1 LSKSIGDADTKIP
14 QLGADIGEAEAKLA
28 QLKEDLKQHQ
38 VDRSAAKAAVAAAT
52 ALRNKESSEYAKE
65 ESEASANIAAV
76 NGAITALEKGMSGGF
91 LQTRAANTLLHLVG
105 EKQNVDDED
114 RQMLKAFL
122 QGTQS
127 TEYAPSS
134 GQITGILK
142 TMGDEM
148 SKSLAEA
155 TAAENAAIQAFDELI
170 AAKTKEINAL
180 TSAVEAK
187 MTRSGNLAVE
197 IVQMK
202 NDLGDT
208 EAALLQDKAFLKDM
222 EANCKTKSDEWA
234 VIVQTRSQ
242 ELLALADTIKV
253 LNDDDALEL
262 FKKTLPGASA
272 ALVQVKVSAVTARAH
287 ALAAIRSA
295 HSPQLDFIALA
306 IQGKKI
312 GFDKVLKMID
322 EMVATLKTEQ
332 LDDDHKKEYCAKQ
345 FDMADDKKKQLER
358 SISDLETAIEDMT
371 NGIATT
377 KSEIEALQD
386 SLRALDKSVAEATQ
400 QRKDEHED
408 FNNLMASDSAAKELL
423 AFAKNRLNKFYNP
436 KLYKAP
442 PARQLSDEDRATLAA
457 GGTLAPEAAA
467 GGIAGTGVTVLSQ
480 IRQHDQGAVA
490 PPPPPAAPGAYKKK
504 SGESGGVVA
513 MIDLLV
519 KDLDKEMTVAKTEE
533 KDSQSDYETMMS
545 DSAAKR
551 ADDSKTLADKQGTLA
566 DLQASLE
573 ASTENKAST
582 TKELG
587 ATQMYIQSLHAEC
600 DWLLKYF
607 GVRAEARASEIDA
620 LGKAKAV
627 LSGADFSFVQTGSR
641 KFLA

>member
-1 LSKSIGDADTKIP
+1 
-14 QLGADIGEAEAKLA
+14 
-28 QLKEDLKQHQ
+28 
-38 VDRSAAKAAVAAAT
+38 
-52 ALRNKESSEYAKE
+52 
-65 ESEASANIAAV
+65 
-76 NGAITALEKGMSGGF
+76 
-91 LQTRAANTLLHLVG
+91 
-105 EKQNVDDED
+105 
-114 RQMLKAFL
+114 
-122 QGTQS
+122 
-127 TEYAPSS
+127 
-134 GQITGILK
+134 
-142 TMGDEM
+142 
-148 SKSLAEA
+148 
-155 TAAENAAIQAFDELI
+155 
-170 AAKTKEINAL
+170 
-180 TSAVEAK
+180 

-208 EAALLQDKAFLKDM
+208 EAALLQDQAFLKDM

-272 ALVQVKVSAVTARAH
+272 ALVQVKVSAVSARVQ

-295 HSPQLDFIALA
+295 HSPQLDFIAMA

-312 GFDKVLKMID
+312 GFEKVIKMIV

-358 SISDLETAIEDMT
+358 SVSDLATAIDEAKD
-371 NGIATT
+371 GIATS
-377 KSEIEALQD
+377 KAEIEAL
-386 SLRALDKSVAEATQ
+386 SKSISALDKSVAEATQ
-400 QRKDEHED
+400 QRQEEHED
-408 FNNLMASDSAAKELL
+408 FTGLMASDSAAKELL
-423 AFAKNRLNKFYNP
+423 GFAKNRLNKFYNP

-442 PARQLSDEDRATLAA
+442 PARVLSDEDRATLAA

-480 IRQHDQGAVA
+480 IRQHGQDAVA
-490 PPPPPAAPGAYKKK
+490 PAAPPAAPGAYKKK

-533 KDSQSDYETMMS
+533 KDSQADYETMMS

-551 ADDSKTLADKQGTLA
+551 ADDSKTLADKTGTLA

-587 ATQMYIQSLHAEC
+587 ATNQYIQSLHAEC

-607 GVRAEARASEIDA
+607 DVRAEARASEIDA

-627 LSGADFSFVQTGSR
+627 LSGADFSLVQTGSR